1 MDRPWDH
8 CTLVLAPH
16 TGHPLWNLDGA
27 AVPGHVCHSLLQ
39 VIIVRRI
46 IVVLILLLLA
56 AVVIL
61 VVLAAAV
68 LLLAVAEAR
77 GVATV
82 VARRGDVGGGEDIA
96 DLVLGGPVARVSS
109 SRHRRQKSRGDGVR
123 LNLDVP
129 VGRRGERLLLLLLL
143 LFLVAHED
151 VQLRRRRRWRVLVVV
166 VDLVVRLELRHVLL
180 LLGDGVRGA
189 NLGVFTLL
197 PAAAEEG
204 LERDIL
210 RQGAGCVPQHCKE
223 EIVRKKCL

>member
-1 MDRPWDH
+1 MDRPVGSLYS
-8 CTLVLAPH
+8 TPH

-27 AVPGHVCHSLLQ
+27 TEPGHVCHSLLQ

-68 LLLAVAEAR
+68 LLLAVAEAW

-82 VARRGDVGGGEDIA
+82 VAGRGDVGWGEDIA

-129 VGRRGERLLLLLLL
+129 VGRWGERLLLLLLL
-143 LFLVAHED
+143 FFFLIAHED

-166 VDLVVRLELRHVLL
+166 VVDLVVRLELRHVLL
-180 LLGDGVRGA
+180 LGDGVGGT
-189 NLGVFTLL
+189 NLGVFTPL
-197 PAAAEEG
+197 PAAEEG
-204 LERDIL
+204 LEGDVL
-210 RQGAGCVPQHCKE
+210 REGAGCVPQHCKE